1 MKSKNA
7 LLSALLIGVV
17 GASISPAASAFGLG
31 DLKSAIPGAG
41 GSSVQSVSAGDID
54 AFIKTAQDANQMIDA
69 SSQYIFKALGNQKD
83 IAELEAKR
91 AAANDVADPKEK
103 EAALQQVQ
111 ADEATLVQ
119 KAFASK
125 DAQDKISAMNKEQ
138 LSAFGNAAF
147 TFMLGVLKDK
157 QLVSGSTALV
167 SGVASNPMLVPR
179 LAVLKDVASSVSS
192 QAVNSAKIG
201 DGLIQLASAGKIPP
215 LPTSTSDKPKAVES
229 I

>member
-17 GASISPAASAFGLG
+17 GVSISPAASAFGLG

-91 AAANDVADPKEK
+91 AAANDVADPKERK
-103 EAALQQVQ
+103 LPFNRFRLTKQRWCRRRSPARMRR
-111 ADEATLVQ
+111 TR
-119 KAFASK
+119 
-125 DAQDKISAMNKEQ
+125 SA
-138 LSAFGNAAF
+138 
-147 TFMLGVLKDK
+147 
-157 QLVSGSTALV
+157 
-167 SGVASNPMLVPR
+167 R
-179 LAVLKDVASSVSS
+179 
-192 QAVNSAKIG
+192 
-201 DGLIQLASAGKIPP
+201 
-215 LPTSTSDKPKAVES
+215 
-229 I
+229 